1 MNRLVWRTALAM
13 LVVVALA
20 IAIVPLAQR
29 VADWRTLASLPDDF
43 KGRVQKEMGPPHPP
57 PAYGEPAGPDDPN
70 FFQEESRRLFD
81 FLAQQR
87 RARNEAVVV
96 GLLLAVGVAGLLAL
110 WLSRS
115 LVRPIEAVSGTVK
128 KLATGDWSVR
138 IAKPSGRWPEE
149 ARELATDFNSLAE
162 ALERYEGGR
171 QAMLADT
178 AHELRNP
185 LAAMQL
191 RLEAMGDGIVPA
203 SKEELAVLQNHV
215 ALLTRLVQDLRTL
228 SLAESHHLQLEPQ
241 DLDAGDLAKDV
252 MAMLRPVAA
261 KHGVE
266 LVADVEPATVRADPA
281 RLQQVV
287 MNLLDNAI
295 AVSPEGGVVTVRV
308 AREGGTVR
316 LSVSDQGP
324 GIRQDELDVVFERFV
339 QGHRQDTRRGS
350 GLGLAIVKAI
360 TTLHGGTVTAASN
373 GVPGEGAVLGV
384 VLPAVAG

>member
-20 IAIVPLAQR
+20 ISIVPLAQR
-29 VADWRTLASLPDDF
+29 VADWRTLSSLPDDF

-57 PAYGEPAGPDDPN
+57 PAYGEAAGPDDPN

-138 IAKPSGRWPEE
+138 IVEPSGRWPEE

-191 RLEAMGDGIVPA
+191 RLEAISDGIVPA

-241 DLDAGDLAKDV
+241 DLDVGDLARDV
-252 MAMLRPVAA
+252 IAMLRPMAA

-266 LVADVEPATVRADPA
+266 LVAEVEPVTVRADPS

-295 AVSPEGGVVTVRV
+295 AVSPDGGVVTVR
-308 AREGGTVR
+308 
-316 LSVSDQGP
+316 
-324 GIRQDELDVVFERFV
+324 
-339 QGHRQDTRRGS
+339 
-350 GLGLAIVKAI
+350 
-360 TTLHGGTVTAASN
+360 
-373 GVPGEGAVLGV
+373 
-384 VLPAVAG
+384 